1 MWFSLQNLKPFLQEK
16 KHCEREFEKEK
27 TGERE
32 SWTMVSS
39 KTDKNINF
47 QKGPIAAL
55 GEDQLK
61 CIVKGQ
67 LK

>member
-1 MWFSLQNLKPFLQEK
+1 MWFSLQNLKPSLQEK
-16 KHCEREFEKEK
+16 KHCGEKEK

-32 SWTMVSS
+32 SRTMVSS